1 MSEKFSIK
9 KMPKPQRY
17 SFYFLSF
24 LAIGIIFLWT
34 WQFNYRLSSP
44 FISDNV
50 NQDLEVNESLFTD
63 FQEFDSF
70 LDENEQSF
78 IARPEDGDRALYNP
92 DEIPEETVNIPFQEP
107 LISDDFQVDSSEY
120 EDLLIDALGGEAS
133 PESLRELLLAS
144 GLERG
149 MVYQLSDDELM
160 SIYQE
165 ILIGQ

>member
-24 LAIGIIFLWT
+24 LAIGIIFLWA